1 MTYSAPQPTTPEED
15 TWWVQQ
21 WVDLLNSY
29 RFKKRLERG
38 RNYARQGHI
47 LSLTFKNAKVHAK
60 VQGTASDPYQ
70 LSIWIDQFTDEDW
83 SYVINTLSEKALY
96 SAQLLAGE
104 MPDDIERVF
113 TSNGLSLFPFTLAD
127 VNSKCSCPDPKNP
140 CKHIAAVYYQ
150 LGDFFRED
158 PFVLFQL
165 RGRSKEQILE
175 ALRQH
180 RHQAINASEAL
191 ETTEVTAEDTE
202 QKKTTAQKK
211 AAEEKEDNQQK
222 AGSTKASSKKRDA
235 QKTDSKKP
243 NSSPPPI
250 QIEKFWQYNEPLDSS
265 LVVVTPAEQTVLE
278 VIGDMPLAATEAQV
292 VTTHLKALYQ
302 TVAQQAMM
310 SALS

>member
-1 MTYSAPQPTTPEED
+1 MTYSAPQATAHEED

-47 LSLTFKNAKVHAK
+47 LSLEFKNSKVHAK
-60 VQGTASDPYQ
+60 VQGTAADPYQ
-70 LSIWIDQFTDEDW
+70 LSIWIDRFTDEDW

-104 MPDDIERVF
+104 MPDDIESVF

-180 RHQAINASEAL
+180 RQRAMSENGDEEA
-191 ETTEVTAEDTE
+191 
-202 QKKTTAQKK
+202 KTKTKSTKKK
-211 AAEEKEDNQQK
+211 ASATKSKSATKAKVADK
-222 AGSTKASSKKRDA
+222 SASPAGSN
-235 QKTDSKKP
+235 Q
-243 NSSPPPI
+243 PPV
-250 QIEKFWQYNEPLDSS
+250 QLENFWKYEEPLDPS
-265 LVVVTPAEQTVLE
+265 LVVITPAEQTVLE
-278 VIGDMPLAATEAQV
+278 VIGDMPLASTEAQA
-292 VTTHLKALYQ
+292 VTAHLKTLYQ

-310 SALS
+310 TALS

>member
-1 MTYSAPQPTTPEED
+1 MTYSAPQATAHEED

-47 LSLTFKNAKVHAK
+47 LSLEFKNSKVHAK
-60 VQGTASDPYQ
+60 VQGTAADPYQ
-70 LSIWIDQFTDEDW
+70 LSIWIDRFTDEDW

-104 MPDDIERVF
+104 MPDDIEKVF

-165 RGRSKEQILE
+165 RGRTKEQILE

-180 RHQAINASEAL
+180 RQQAMSEDGEESATKAKSTKKKASETKSKSA
-191 ETTEVTAEDTE
+191 TKAKGD
-202 QKKTTAQKK
+202 K
-211 AAEEKEDNQQK
+211 AAAVTD
-222 AGSTKASSKKRDA
+222 AS
-235 QKTDSKKP
+235 Q
-243 NSSPPPI
+243 PPV
-250 QIEKFWQYNEPLDSS
+250 QLENFWKYEEPLDPS
-265 LVVVTPAEQTVLE
+265 LVVITPAEQTVLE
-278 VIGDMPLAATEAQV
+278 VIGDMPLASTEAQA
-292 VTTHLKALYQ
+292 VTAHLKTLYQ

-310 SALS
+310 TALS

>member
-1 MTYSAPQPTTPEED
+1 MVYSAPQPPAAQED

-38 RNYARQGHI
+38 RNYARQGNI
-47 LSLTFKNAKVHAK
+47 LSLEFKESKVHAT
-60 VQGTASDPYQ
+60 VQGTANEPYQ
-70 LSIWIDQFTDEDW
+70 LSIWIERFTDEDW
-83 SYVINTLSEKALY
+83 GFVINTLGEKALY

-104 MPDDIERVF
+104 MPDSIEAVF

-127 VNSKCSCPDPKNP
+127 VKSRCSCPDPKNP

-165 RGRSKEQILE
+165 RGRTKEQILE

-180 RHQAINASEAL
+180 RQQAIGEEATDVKAASI
-191 ETTEVTAEDTE
+191 
-202 QKKTTAQKK
+202 KK
-211 AAEEKEDNQQK
+211 AKADTAGGSGTAKESQQV
-222 AGSTKASSKKRDA
+222 ASTLESPLATVSLSS
-235 QKTDSKKP
+235 
-243 NSSPPPI
+243 
-250 QIEKFWQYNEPLDSS
+250 FWQYDDPIDPS
-265 LVVVTPAEQTVLE
+265 LIVITPAEQTVLD
-278 VIGDMPLAATEAQV
+278 VIGDMPLAASEAQIV
-292 VTTHLKALYQ
+292 SEHFKTLYQ

-310 SALS
+310 TALS